1 VITSHSLADN
11 FSHQRSFLWDRKDR
25 AHTAHRIICF
35 TLIASALVSFC
46 FPGAPPLTA
55 FFYNNPIVGG
65 FLSIFYRPNL
75 RDLIYTNSC
84 IYPALVEI
92 NRIVPRLDK
101 GSVLFSFGG
110 DVDLDFA
117 LAVAIL
123 IFVIGGGCNMA
134 ASRLTKRTVYGLNS
148 TIGASLAYYQQ
159 ATLYRPVIAILF
171 RVYDQPITAS
181 GAYWTMLGLMVVT
194 SENRDWFPGFVAWLL
209 AGLMG
214 SCYSRYHLESQM
226 WWGDLFHF
234 MGLF

>member
-1 VITSHSLADN
+1 VLTSHSLADN
-11 FSHQRSFLWDRKDR
+11 LSHQKSFLWDRKDR

-46 FPGAPPLTA
+46 FPGAPPQSV
-55 FFYNNPIVGG
+55 FFYNPIIGG
-65 FLSIFYRPNL
+65 FFSIFYRPNL
-75 RDLIYTNSC
+75 MDLIYTNSC

-101 GSVLFSFGG
+101 GSVLFSFG

-117 LAVAIL
+117 LAVVIL

-134 ASRLTKRTVYGLNS
+134 ASKLTNRTVYGLNS

-194 SENRDWFPGFVAWLL
+194 SNRDWFQGFVVWML
-209 AGLMG
+209 AGWIG
-214 SCYSRYHLESQM
+214 SCYARYHLESQM

-234 MGLF
+234 VGFF